1 MLTKEQIK
9 KIESNKNLFQFIVK
23 LLNEFDKNGEKQMT
37 IVFKNGKVIRRK
49 TATIE

>member
-23 LLNEFDKNGEKQMT
+23 LLNEFDKNG
-37 IVFKNGKVIRRK
+37 KVIRRK